1 MIKTSSETVWSTQ
14 ILKGLGTD
22 GVKST
27 YGESS
32 PEKSW
37 ARSAMDEVTD
47 VFSVQEA
54 AY

>member
-1 MIKTSSETVWSTQ
+1 MEHPDSERA
-14 ILKGLGTD
+14 GTD
-22 GVKST
+22 GVKNT